1 MFKIQYINKLFTI
14 FIFVHLIVWVLVPTL
29 TNKNLPLDTIEALAW
44 SSDLDWGYYKHP
56 PASAFFVEV
65 IYQIFKSND
74 WAYYLLS
81 QIFVVASFL
90 LVWQFS
96 KIFFKKD
103 IFSLLSVVCLEA
115 FIFYNYTTPE
125 FNVYISQMPFRV
137 LSILFFWKAYET
149 KKVFYFI
156 LFGIFSSIAFLSHY
170 LFIYLLLSLKIF
182 VLMDLKKN
190 LEKIKLYFLSS
201 LVFFIIISPH
211 IIWLFENNFS
221 TFTYAL
227 QRTGAGNYDIF
238 NHIKHPILF
247 IFKQLGLLIPFIIL
261 ISSIIKKF
269 FLRINIKDKK
279 LIFLLTINFA
289 PIILMLITSIFFGT
303 RIRTMWLSP
312 FYLTFGVLVFYIYK
326 NNLNLKKLRRFTII
340 FLILSISY
348 PIAYTLVSILNDK
361 KRTDYPG
368 EEIADLVQRRWDRN
382 FSNEIKYVIGDEWSA
397 GNLSYHLASRPIW
410 KNELKNFKDK
420 INENSGIIYT
430 GNPEILKKICPGE
443 YGTIKPVGYC
453 MIGRR

>member
-1 MFKIQYINKLFTI
+1 
-14 FIFVHLIVWVLVPTL
+14 
-29 TNKNLPLDTIEALAW
+29 
-44 SSDLDWGYYKHP
+44 
-56 PASAFFVEV
+56 
-65 IYQIFKSND
+65 
-74 WAYYLLS
+74 
-81 QIFVVASFL
+81 
-90 LVWQFS
+90 
-96 KIFFKKD
+96 
-103 IFSLLSVVCLEA
+103 
-115 FIFYNYTTPE
+115 
-125 FNVYISQMPFRV
+125 
-137 LSILFFWKAYET
+137 
-149 KKVFYFI
+149 
-156 LFGIFSSIAFLSHY
+156 
-170 LFIYLLLSLKIF
+170 
-182 VLMDLKKN
+182 
-190 LEKIKLYFLSS
+190 
-201 LVFFIIISPH
+201 
-211 IIWLFENNFS
+211 
-221 TFTYAL
+221 
-227 QRTGAGNYDIF
+227 
-238 NHIKHPILF
+238 
-247 IFKQLGLLIPFIIL
+247 
-261 ISSIIKKF
+261 
-269 FLRINIKDKK
+269 
-279 LIFLLTINFA
+279 
-289 PIILMLITSIFFGT
+289 MLITSIFFGT

-326 NNLNLKKLRRFTII
+326 NNLNLKKLKRFTII

>member
-1 MFKIQYINKLFTI
+1 
-14 FIFVHLIVWVLVPTL
+14 
-29 TNKNLPLDTIEALAW
+29 
-44 SSDLDWGYYKHP
+44 
-56 PASAFFVEV
+56 
-65 IYQIFKSND
+65 
-74 WAYYLLS
+74 
-81 QIFVVASFL
+81 
-90 LVWQFS
+90 
-96 KIFFKKD
+96 
-103 IFSLLSVVCLEA
+103 
-115 FIFYNYTTPE
+115 
-125 FNVYISQMPFRV
+125 MPFRV

-247 IFKQLGLLIPFIIL
+247 ILKQLGILIPFIIL

-420 INENSGIIYT
+420 IDENSGIIYT